1 MEMLDTAS
9 WRWGL
14 SLIALTMAIHATVVV
29 LMAFVGVRVRAR
41 LESRD
46 LKSWNLVAILIC
58 TNVVIGLVFAVL
70 HGTECGMWAAAYL
83 WLGALNSPTDALLF
97 SVELD
102 EYARRLRSDA
112 ATTLADDGCSGSSR
126 RDSAIWCERG
136 VYFRRDA
143 GVLVNARR
151 ACDPQQKLTQ
161 EDPIVHSLSRQL
173 SSCPRRRRRSS
184 ITTFS
189 RCDDLALL

>member
-70 HGTECGMWAAAYL
+70 HGTGSRLAHRRLAV
-83 WLGALNSPTDALLF
+83 F
-97 SVELD
+97 RRLD
-102 EYARRLRSDA
+102 EHARRLRSDA
-112 ATTLADDGCSGSSR
+112 ATTLA
-126 RDSAIWCERG
+126 
-136 VYFRRDA
+136 V
-143 GVLVNARR
+143 
-151 ACDPQQKLTQ
+151 
-161 EDPIVHSLSRQL
+161 
-173 SSCPRRRRRSS
+173 S
-184 ITTFS
+184 I
-189 RCDDLALL
+189 